1 MLRKQYIF
9 IFTVFACFNAA
20 TLILFCLWL
29 EKRLLPF
36 LLASFIAFASGIVY
50 IALNRKKLVVYE
62 VSRIENKFKTLEF
75 SVIEEPVRM
84 LYEKLIKHGYVK
96 TTENTFHK
104 KVEYDGGV
112 SHYFVSVFHENG
124 IFDVQKFPFSKE
136 TAASYIGYIFLDGNV
151 EDNLETLKQYI
162 KDRFIHER
170 AHVHKRKR
178 YFAPIVIADQKIF
191 YLKVGSFLDDYRH
204 SLSEGL
210 RILESRSRKKE

>member
-1 MLRKQYIF
+1 MSRKQYIF

-29 EKRLLPF
+29 EKQRLPF
-36 LLASFIAFASGIVY
+36 LLASCITFASGIVY
-50 IALNRKKLVVYE
+50 IALNRKKLIGYE
-62 VSRIENKFKTLEF
+62 ANRIENKFKTLQF

-136 TAASYIGYIFLDGNV
+136 TAASYI
-151 EDNLETLKQYI
+151 NLEILKQYI
-162 KDRFIHER
+162 KERFVHER
-170 AHVHKRKR
+170 AHVYKRKR

-210 RILESRSRKKE
+210 RILENRSRKEE